1 MESLK
6 VMLNDWPVLC
16 EVSSGTRRLAFT
28 SSCMPLCH
36 FSIDTMSEVMRH
48 AIETGQRLKDQI
60 ILQQE
65 DFLVD
70 SV

>member
-6 VMLNDWPVLC
+6 VMLNDWPVLG
-16 EVSSGTRRLAFT
+16 EVLSSPRRLAFI
-28 SSCMPLCH
+28 SSCMPLCNC
-36 FSIDTMSEVMRH
+36 SIDTMSEVMRH

>member
-1 MESLK
+1 
-6 VMLNDWPVLC
+6 
-16 EVSSGTRRLAFT
+16 
-28 SSCMPLCH
+28 
-36 FSIDTMSEVMRH
+36 MSEVMRH

-70 SV
+70 SVGHHFSVL